1 MTYRDF
7 TLEKLEDDFGI
18 INRNERFLENS
29 LPVPPSDFLLK
40 TLARNLKMPIRNE
53 KSRSEW
59 IVAPIL
65 AELKELNN
73 DFFTVHSGEY
83 LNVDK
88 TQGLMGECNF
98 IITKNYN
105 SITLKAPVFALVE
118 AKKENFDE
126 GISQCAAQ
134 MYAARLF
141 NQKRDPAIAIIH
153 GCVTIGTTWIFLK
166 LEEKDLLID
175 NYYYTLN
182 DLPQLLGA
190 LQAILDFY
198 KNKIWVRYSSTSWI
212 SNYSL

>member
-1 MTYRDF
+1 
-7 TLEKLEDDFGI
+7 
-18 INRNERFLENS
+18 
-29 LPVPPSDFLLK
+29 
-40 TLARNLKMPIRNE
+40 
-53 KSRSEW
+53 
-59 IVAPIL
+59 
-65 AELKELNN
+65 
-73 DFFTVHSGEY
+73 
-83 LNVDK
+83 
-88 TQGLMGECNF
+88 MGECDF
-98 IITKNYN
+98 MVTKNYH

-141 NQKRDPAIAIIH
+141 NQKRDPTIEVIH

-190 LQAILDFY
+190 LQSILDFY
-198 KNKIWVRYSSTSWI
+198 KNGV
-212 SNYSL
+212 